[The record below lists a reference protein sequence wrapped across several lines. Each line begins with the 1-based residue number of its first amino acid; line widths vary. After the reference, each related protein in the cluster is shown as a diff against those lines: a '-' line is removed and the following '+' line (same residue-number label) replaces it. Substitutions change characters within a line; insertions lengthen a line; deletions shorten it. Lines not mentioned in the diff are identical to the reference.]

1 MIIDKIKKL
10 IKFLSNKP
18 VQAINHC
25 LDCTTDFVLQQVN
38 YAYLATFSLVA
49 LSMVSVI
56 ITFPKGSQHN
66 QNRLGQQNLTIG
78 TQNKARPLV
87 TKGVLVKLA
96 SSSSK
101 KAKNVANYIKPIPE
115 NVKNRLPVTFILSYS
130 LSRPDYVKLFPALK
144 AYQVYGQMPLLES
157 SINDNI
163 SYGLFLDSYT
173 VVQPVIPILHREI
186 SQTRLYAQLL
196 SLFGAINRGL
206 NQNNVADDINNHF
219 YQSIDDQSASHS
231 STQSHLQHSTDITG
245 NDVIP
250 DEAFAST
257 SASITR
263 TTSVYPG
270 VSSTRNRNRLRNKK
284 PKVEADRQAAAFQKF
299 KRHILSSFYFKID
312 VLRTFIFRI
321 EQ

>member
-157 SINDNI
+157 SINFLMVYFLTAI
-163 SYGLFLDSYT
+163 QLSSQLFLFC
-173 VVQPVIPILHREI
+173 IGK
-186 SQTRLYAQLL
+186 
-196 SLFGAINRGL
+196 SL
-206 NQNNVADDINNHF
+206 
-219 YQSIDDQSASHS
+219 
-231 STQSHLQHSTDITG
+231 
-245 NDVIP
+245 
-250 DEAFAST
+250 
-257 SASITR
+257 
-263 TTSVYPG
+263 
-270 VSSTRNRNRLRNKK
+270 
-284 PKVEADRQAAAFQKF
+284 RQDFMPN
-299 KRHILSSFYFKID
+299 Y
-312 VLRTFIFRI
+312 
-321 EQ
+321 